1 MIINARHQETIQVQT
16 MKNISLVFQDD
27 VQRDDIEALKTVR
40 GCLGVSAYKNTVN
53 LYFRRI
59 DRATLASL
67 ALATQRILAMNA
79 TALSL
84 LAGEFSSESS
94 SREIYAALREEAA
107 S

>member
-1 MIINARHQETIQVQT
+1 

-27 VQRDDIEALKTVR
+27 VQRDDITTLKTVR

-59 DRATLASL
+59 DRTTLASL
-67 ALATQRILAMNA
+67 ALATQRILAVNGA
-79 TALSL
+79 ALSL
-84 LAGEFSSESS
+84 TTGEFDSRAS
-94 SREIYAALREEAA
+94 SRELYTALREEAA

>member
-1 MIINARHQETIQVQT
+1 

-27 VQRDDIEALKTVR
+27 VQRNDLETLKTVK

-59 DRATLASL
+59 DRVTLVSL
-67 ALATQRILAMNA
+67 ALVAQRILAMNA

-84 LAGEFSSESS
+84 TAGEFSSESS
-94 SREIYAALREEAA
+94 SRELYAALREEATG
-107 S
+107 